1 ITPRPEALVLTRL
14 CSTARRGGRQPPQRA
29 TDDRGTAMKFEKI
42 DQWFANAQDIPELR
56 ATLPEPLFATQH
68 EADEFDRL
76 FDDFLN
82 AGPGRDGLTDQDID
96 HMRVKFRALVPMRVL

>member
-1 ITPRPEALVLTRL
+1 
-14 CSTARRGGRQPPQRA
+14 
-29 TDDRGTAMKFEKI
+29 MKFEKI

-96 HMRVKFRALVPMRVL
+96 HMRVKFRALVPMRVLLHDVEPDGTITWYLHFDRGRHRGWHQRPERGQ